1 MGRYRPRVHAHAP
14 DERLHSDRRAL
25 TLALAL
31 VLAFAVV
38 EAVAGVAADSLA
50 LLADAVHMLSDG
62 GSLALALFALWL
74 AGRPAT
80 PERSFGFRR
89 AEILA
94 ALANG
99 ALLVALA
106 IWIFVAAVRRL
117 ADPPE
122 VDGGT
127 MIVVGALGLV
137 VNLAAAGVLRRA
149 GSDSLNVRA
158 ALRHVLADLL
168 GSAGVV
174 VAGVLVI
181 AFGWQRA
188 DPVTSIA
195 VGVLVLVSSWSV
207 LREAT
212 GILMEQTP
220 SGVDA
225 AEVGR
230 ALAGHPHVVGVHDL
244 HIWTITSGF
253 PSLSAHVLVE
263 PGADCHSI
271 RAELEV
277 LLRERFGLDH
287 TTLQVEHAQG
297 LVNVGEPVVS
307 PRAPSFT
314 APCSSGQAPTAE

>member
-1 MGRYRPRVHAHAP
+1 VHAHAH
-14 DERLHSDRRAL
+14 DERLRGDRRAL
-25 TLALAL
+25 RLALVL
-31 VLAFAVV
+31 VLAFAAV

-122 VDGGT
+122 VDGRT
-127 MIVVGALGLV
+127 MIVVGAVGLA
-137 VNLAAAGVLRRA
+137 VNVAAAGVLRRA
-149 GSDSLNVRA
+149 GRASLNVRA

-174 VAGVLVI
+174 VAGVLVVT
-181 AFGWQRA
+181 FGWQRA

-195 VGVLVLVSSWSV
+195 VGALVLFSSWGV

-212 GILMEQTP
+212 AILMEQTP

-225 AEVGR
+225 AAVGR
-230 ALAGHPHVVGVHDL
+230 AVAGHPHVVDVHDL

-263 PGADCHSI
+263 PGADCHGI
-271 RAELEV
+271 RAELEAV
-277 LLRERFGLDH
+277 LRERFGLEH

-297 LVNVGEPVVS
+297 LVNVGEPVVP

-314 APCSSGQAPTAE
+314 APGRSGQAPTAD

>member
-1 MGRYRPRVHAHAP
+1 VHAHAH
-14 DERLHSDRRAL
+14 DERLRGDRRAL
-25 TLALAL
+25 RLALVL
-31 VLAFAVV
+31 VLAFAAV

-117 ADPPE
+117 SDPPE

-137 VNLAAAGVLRRA
+137 VNVAAAAVLRRA
-149 GSDSLNVRA
+149 GRESLNVRA

-174 VAGVLVI
+174 VAGVLVV

-195 VGVLVLVSSWSV
+195 VGALVLFSSWGV

-220 SGVDA
+220 GGVDA
-225 AEVGR
+225 AAVGR
-230 ALAGHPHVVGVHDL
+230 ALAGHPHVVDVHDL

-263 PGADCHSI
+263 PGADCHGI
-271 RAELEV
+271 RAELE
-277 LLRERFGLDH
+277 LMLRERFGLDH

-297 LVNVGEPVVS
+297 LVNVGESMVP
-307 PRAPSFT
+307 PRAPSLP
-314 APCSSGQAPTAE
+314 APGSSGQAPTAE

>member
-1 MGRYRPRVHAHAP
+1 MQSHAHH
-14 DERLHSDRRAL
+14 DRLRGDRRAL
-25 TLALAL
+25 GLALAL
-31 VLAFAVV
+31 IVGFAVV
-38 EAVAGVAADSLA
+38 EAVAGLAADSLA

-74 AGRPAT
+74 AARPAT
-80 PERSFGFRR
+80 PDRSFGFRR

-106 IWIFVAAVRRL
+106 LWIFVAATRRL

-122 VDGGT
+122 VDGAT
-127 MIVVGALGLV
+127 MVVVGVVGLA
-137 VNLAAAGVLRRA
+137 VNVAAAGVLRRA
-149 GSDSLNVRA
+149 GEASLNVRA
-158 ALRHVLADLL
+158 ALRHVVADLL

-174 VAGVLVI
+174 LAGLLVLGL
-181 AFGWQRA
+181 GWQRA
-188 DPVTSIA
+188 DPVVSIA
-195 VGVLVLVSSWSV
+195 VGLLVLASSWGV

-220 SGVDA
+220 SGIEA
-225 AEVGR
+225 AAVGQ
-230 ALAGHPHVVGVHDL
+230 AMAGHPQVVDVHDL

-263 PGADCHSI
+263 PDADCHGI
-271 RAELEV
+271 RAELER
-277 LLRERFGLDH
+277 LLHDRFELDH

-297 LVNVGEPVVS
+297 LLNVGEAMAS
-307 PRAPSFT
+307 PRGSSFT
-314 APCSSGQAPTAE
+314 APRSAGKPGA

>member
-1 MGRYRPRVHAHAP
+1 VHAHAH
-14 DERLHSDRRAL
+14 DERLRGDRRAL
-25 TLALAL
+25 RLALVL
-31 VLAFAVV
+31 VLAFAAV

-137 VNLAAAGVLRRA
+137 VNVAAAGVLRRA
-149 GSDSLNVRA
+149 GRESLNVRA

-174 VAGVLVI
+174 AAGVLVV

-195 VGVLVLVSSWSV
+195 VGVLVLFSSWGV

-225 AEVGR
+225 ATVGR
-230 ALAGHPHVVGVHDL
+230 ALAGHPHVVDVHDL

-263 PGADCHSI
+263 PGADCHGI
-271 RAELEV
+271 RAELEQV
-277 LLRERFGLDH
+277 LRERFGLEH

-297 LVNVGEPVVS
+297 LVNVGEALVP
-307 PRAPSFT
+307 PRPRSLT
-314 APCSSGQAPTAE
+314 APGSSGHGPTAE